1 MSLIF
6 SNSEWC
12 RENITRSRIEL
23 SIKEFLTIKELSILR
38 FSVVKIVRKVA
49 AEKYDENM
57 RFEAEQFSYDILKT
71 E

>member
-12 RENITRSRIEL
+12 RENINRSRIEL
-23 SIKEFLTIKELSILR
+23 SIKEFLTRKKMAILR

-49 AEKYDENM
+49 AEKYDGNM